1 MTVLPF
7 LVVAAI
13 AGTGSLIL
21 RANRGW
27 STTIALAGMVAMAG
41 TAIAMGPNASI
52 EIGGTV
58 LAGSAWLRLYALL
71 GSVVALGLIVV
82 DVAAMHEPDVP
93 GVLVI
98 GIGAAVLALA
108 LPDPGLAV
116 VAATAG
122 GLAGVLVAAPLG
134 AAARAA
140 FVGVR
145 ELRALAIAGALAILA
160 TAWLA
165 RPLGALAAEPAVFG
179 LAYLAFGTAV
189 AIRFGAIP
197 FHLWAARV
205 ADAAPGIALPLLM
218 AWGPAAF
225 AAVALVW
232 IDRSVAPLVLP
243 LATERALIGAIGAVS
258 IVLGLLAAAIQ
269 DDLEHVVGYS
279 IVADAGVAVLG
290 LAALDPAAWEPARTW
305 LLIFVVGRSAFAAW
319 AVAIHGGFGTR
330 RLPELAGWARRAPVL
345 ALALVLIAAA
355 SVGWPGFIAWRARSA
370 LIDLVLPA
378 PIAVLV
384 TIAPIAVL
392 AIYGRI
398 LLVGVRRPSAAVGE
412 GRGERPHWPG
422 PLPRRPIVG
431 RGGLERSF
439 ERVSH
444 ALGGALDVLWVL
456 PGAGRANRMPLA
468 AIAVLLLSGLGF
480 VIAAGGLGVT
490 EAARAVPVVNGNGP
504 GPSAAPTE
512 SGAPVGSGA
521 PGESAAPGGGA
532 SPGVEPSFAPVP

>member
-13 AGTGSLIL
+13 AGTGSLLL
-21 RANRGW
+21 RASRGW
-27 STTIALAGMVAMAG
+27 STTIALVGLIAMAG
-41 TAIAMGPNASI
+41 MAGAMDPNASI
-52 EIGGTV
+52 EIGGTM
-58 LAGSAWLRLYALL
+58 LAASAWLRLYALL
-71 GSVVALGLIVV
+71 GSVVAVGLVAV
-82 DVAAMHEPDVP
+82 DVTAMHEPDVP

-108 LPDPGLAV
+108 LPDPGIAV
-116 VAATAG
+116 LAATAG

-145 ELRALAIAGALAILA
+145 ELRALAVAGTLAILA

-179 LAYLAFGTAV
+179 LAYLAFGLAV

-218 AWGPAAF
+218 GWGPAAF

-243 LATERALIGAIGAVS
+243 LSIERAVIGAIGAVS
-258 IVLGLLAAAIQ
+258 IVLGLVAASVQ

-305 LLIFVVGRSAFAAW
+305 LLVFVVGRSAFAAW
-319 AVAIHGGFGTR
+319 VVAAHGGFGTR
-330 RLPELAGWARRAPVL
+330 RLPELGGWARRAPLL
-345 ALALVLIAAA
+345 AVALVLVAIA
-355 SVGWPGFIAWRARSA
+355 SIGWPGFGAWQARSA

-378 PIAVLV
+378 PIDALV
-384 TIAPIAVL
+384 TIAPIGALV
-392 AIYGRI
+392 IYGRI
-398 LLVGVRRPSAAVGE
+398 LLVGVRRRSVAVEE
-412 GRGERPHWPG
+412 GRGERPRWPA
-422 PLPRRPIVG
+422 PLPRRTMVG
-431 RGGLERSF
+431 RGGLERAF
-439 ERVSH
+439 ERISH

-456 PGAGRANRMPLA
+456 PVAGRTNRMPAA
-468 AIAVLLLSGLGF
+468 AIAVLLLSGLAF
-480 VIAAGGLGVT
+480 LVAAGGLGVP
-490 EAARAVPVVNGNGP
+490 EAARAVPAIGGNGP
-504 GPSAAPTE
+504 GPSSQPA
-512 SGAPVGSGA
+512 GSV
-521 PGESAAPGGGA
+521 APGGSGGPGA
-532 SPGVEPSFAPVP
+532 PSPGSEPSFAPVP